1 MRLHRRMHLPRSPR
15 SARSPRPSGRPAI
28 ALAGAAL
35 LAAVATGCGPT
46 EAKSADSTVRDA
58 LDQLGSKEGATVVA
72 ELDASTDQVL
82 AFLRENDTS
91 VPGRSAVPTRKDA
104 QLVARAQLTV
114 SLGADK
120 PLNERRSASG
130 TRLAAALNFGDRDV
144 FAYKA
149 VGDKV
154 YVRVLLRELS
164 GETSLPRKDRD
175 SVDDLRDLA
184 ADLPSSLGAA
194 KAALRGKWVRID
206 PDAYGDFAWA
216 VKKLTGHSGSGAK
229 AREATSA
236 LDADAQRDLVDELG
250 EVLREDATYAEPR
263 GGGDSGEGD
272 DGGSKGIERVTATLP
287 ARETADR
294 LAPALKPLGV
304 ELRPSRVAAGD
315 IKATVT
321 VRRGELA
328 GLTVDLRRLTGS
340 DGSTPLP
347 LRLTFSSGDAL
358 STEEP
363 SRPKPKKL
371 EPQDVLA
378 MVLYRADAAADKRDK
393 AS

>member
-15 SARSPRPSGRPAI
+15 SARSPRPPGRPAT
-28 ALAGAAL
+28 ALLGAAL
-35 LAAVATGCGPT
+35 IAAVATGCGPT

-58 LDQLGSKEGATVVA
+58 LDQLGAKEGATVVA
-72 ELDASTDQVL
+72 ELDATTDQVL
-82 AFLRENDTS
+82 AFLKENDAS
-91 VPGRSAVPTRKDA
+91 VPGRPAVPTRKDA

-114 SLGADK
+114 SLGADQ
-120 PLNERRSASG
+120 PLNERRDASG

-164 GETSLPRKDRD
+164 GETSLTRKDRD
-175 SVDDLRDLA
+175 AVDDLRDLA

-229 AREATSA
+229 AREASSA

-250 EVLREDATYAEPR
+250 EVLREDATYAKPR
-263 GGGDSGEGD
+263 GDGDGED
-272 DGGSKGIERVTATLP
+272 NGIERVTATLP
-287 ARETADR
+287 ARETAER
-294 LAPALKPLGV
+294 LAPALRPLGV
-304 ELRPSRVAAGD
+304 ELRPSRVTAGD
-315 IKATVT
+315 IRAAVT

-328 GLTVDLRRLTGS
+328 GLTVDLRRLTGA
-340 DGSTPLP
+340 DGGTPLP

-378 MVLYRADAAADKRDK
+378 MVLYRADAAADTRDK
-393 AS
+393 DS